1 MTQRVGIRRLRL
13 LDGAA
18 AANGAAV
25 IIDVLRAA
33 TTVAYAIAGGAA
45 RVVLVESADRARELR
60 SSRFPNALL
69 AGEVDGA
76 KIPDFDFDNSPT
88 QMETA
93 TLRGRDLIL
102 RTSSGTQGVMAARK
116 ADAVFLAGFV
126 TAAATARALR
136 AGPHVAS
143 LVAMGERGL
152 LPAEEDEAC
161 AAYIESLLRG
171 RALPAAALVAD
182 VRKRLSRDH
191 PAPTWLQD
199 VERSFAVD
207 HFDFAIAVSRQDG
220 AAVAGPD
227 RA

>member
-33 TTVAYAIAGGAA
+33 TTVAYAIAGGVA
-45 RVVLVESADRARELR
+45 RVVLVDSAERARELR
-60 SSRFPNALL
+60 SSTFPNALL

-88 QMETA
+88 QIEA
-93 TLRGRDLIL
+93 ANLRGRDLIL

-116 ADAVFLAGFV
+116 AEAIFLAGFV
-126 TAAATARALR
+126 TASATARVLR
-136 AGPHVAS
+136 AGARVAS

-171 RALPAAALVAD
+171 RALPVAALVAD

-191 PAPTWLQD
+191 PAPTWPQD

-207 HFDFAIAVSRQDG
+207 RFDFAIAVVQQEGLAFAR
-220 AAVAGPD
+220 PD